1 MRKEALRGSGFLTA
15 ALGVVVLAL
24 AGLPLSAQ
32 PEVVSAYEG
41 EPMPDVLFTNWRE
54 DYPYFIAARRMLEPD
69 GKLATQLLPETYP
82 EGLVG
87 RLQPKADGGCAG
99 FGPILPESA
108 AAADFEQALDQADL
122 VLTATVTGIEPGFT
136 GGGVEAGTLLRIAP
150 DRVFKGPA
158 DRTWTHYLFFAV
170 GRFQL
175 GDVEVCARDFGQFA
189 ELPAVGDQVL
199 LMIRLH
205 AANTGEFL
213 YHDGRDGL
221 VTLKQGGTVS
231 FPKAFRDSDRELAR
245 LSSPELLARVATLT
259 APGVKP

>member
-1 MRKEALRGSGFLTA
+1 
-15 ALGVVVLAL
+15 LGVVALTL

-69 GKLATQLLPETYP
+69 GKLAAQLLPETYE
-82 EGLVG
+82 EGLEG

-108 AAADFEQALDQADL
+108 AAADFEQALDQADW
-122 VLTATVTGIEPGFT
+122 VLTATVTGTEPGFAAGAT
-136 GGGVEAGTLLRIAP
+136 RAGTLLRIVP
-150 DRVFKGPA
+150 DRVFKGPM

-170 GRFQL
+170 GRFQF
-175 GDVEVCARDFGQFA
+175 GDVEVCAGDFGQFA

-199 LMIRLH
+199 LMIWLH

-221 VTLKQGGTVS
+221 ITLKRDGTVS
-231 FPKAFRDSDRELAR
+231 LPKVFRDSEGELAR
-245 LSSPELLARVATLT
+245 LSASELLARVTTLT
-259 APGVKP
+259 ASGVKP